1 MLQPLIR
8 GFCVCLS
15 LMTMALSAAA
25 QTSLTARASNLQ
37 PAVDGASADSD
48 RVRDGLTGP
57 VRRVRT
63 EVVKVSG
70 VSGKI
75 TEDTKRVLLE
85 TAEYD
90 QKGAKTQNQYFPIAG
105 STLTGHET
113 YKYDDKGNISE
124 MTLLNADGSL
134 LSKEMYKYE
143 FDSIGNWVKMT
154 TSVAVV
160 ANQKIEFEPTEVT
173 YRTIFYYL
181 DASMAKMLQPAAN
194 AAPNEKSGQT
204 KPVDSALSPET
215 RTAAALPART
225 SFDKTRFSSIQPPT
239 ADVSTAV
246 VVDSKNVSI
255 ANEAPAPRILKPMS
269 GGVLNGKA
277 LSLPVPTYPEVARRS
292 RMAGKVEVDV
302 VVDESGK
309 VISAQAVSGPPA
321 LRDAAVEAA
330 KRARFS
336 PTKLSG
342 VAVKISGSINYNFTL
357 P

>member
-63 EVVKVSG
+63 EIVKVSG

-75 TEDTKRVLLE
+75 TEDNKRVLLE

-105 STLTGHET
+105 STLTGHES

-124 MTLLNADGSL
+124 MTMLNADGSL
-134 LSKEMYKYE
+134 LSKEVYKYE

-160 ANQKIEFEPTEVT
+160 ANQKLDFEPTEVT

-181 DASMAKMLQPAAN
+181 DASMAKMLQPATNATAN
-194 AAPNEKSGQT
+194 GKTEQPKAMDAASSTQM
-204 KPVDSALSPET
+204 
-215 RTAAALPART
+215 RAAASLPAG
-225 SFDKTRFSSIQPPT
+225 
-239 ADVSTAV
+239 
-246 VVDSKNVSI
+246 
-255 ANEAPAPRILKPMS
+255 KP
-269 GGVLNGKA
+269 LD
-277 LSLPVPTYPEVARRS
+277 TH
-292 RMAGKVEVDV
+292 
-302 VVDESGK
+302 
-309 VISAQAVSGPPA
+309 
-321 LRDAAVEAA
+321 
-330 KRARFS
+330 
-336 PTKLSG
+336 
-342 VAVKISGSINYNFTL
+342 
-357 P
+357 